1 MFAQKMF
8 LVFLL
13 LAAASGATEGFVPQS
28 NSKARGT
35 KAGAFPLKGTKP
47 GVEAVTV
54 LKIYRLPKWDM
65 GVPNTPT
72 YTPPQGSELI
82 VVRFKRTALTKGQE
96 LALNQVAL
104 FEEDGQALEDAPRD
118 IWAVS
123 TGWTENIF
131 VAKKS
136 SRLGSLVIN
145 DVRFSLKGVA
155 AR

>member
-1 MFAQKMF
+1 MWSGSWITRF
-8 LVFLL
+8 L
-13 LAAASGATEGFVPQS
+13 PR
-28 NSKARGT
+28 NSKQSGYSS
-35 KAGAFPLKGTKP
+35 PLKGTKP

-82 VVRFKRTALTKGQE
+82 VVRFKRTALANGQE

-104 FEEDGQALEDAPRD
+104 FEEDGQAIEDAPRD

-123 TGWTENIF
+123 TGQAPIL
-131 VAKKS
+131 VYGAG
-136 SRLGSLVIN
+136 LGYALRPVTFT
-145 DVRFSLKGVA
+145 D
-155 AR
+155 